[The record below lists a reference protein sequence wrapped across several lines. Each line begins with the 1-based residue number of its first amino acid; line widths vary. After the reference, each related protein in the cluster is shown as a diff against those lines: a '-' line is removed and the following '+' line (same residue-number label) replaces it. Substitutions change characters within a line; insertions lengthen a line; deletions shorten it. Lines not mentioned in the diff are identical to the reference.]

1 MSEPLLIDKSKKGRK
16 AYCFPALDLPRG
28 FEQALP
34 ELPPQLLR
42 ISSARLPEVA
52 ELDVVRHFTKLSTQS
67 FGVDNGPYPLGSCT
81 MKYNPKLGEQ
91 IAQFP
96 AFTTIH
102 PLQDLSTAQGCLS
115 VMYNFA

>member
-16 AYCFPALDLPRG
+16 AYCYPALDLPRG

-34 ELPPQLLR
+34 ELPSNLLR
-42 ISSARLPEVA
+42 VKPARLPEVA

-67 FGVDNGPYPLGSCT
+67 YGVDNGPYPLGSCT

-96 AFTTIH
+96 SFTNIH
-102 PLQDLSTAQGCLS
+102 PVQDLSTAQ
-115 VMYNFA
+115 